1 MILNGEC
8 GVFNPL
14 LLECMLDIEDKIKIR
29 ILSGDVSTEI
39 SELGKKEQA
48 AVLSEGSLES
58 SEGGRSFSKF
68 MTGLS
73 YH

>member
-1 MILNGEC
+1 MNNE
-8 GVFNPL
+8 
-14 LLECMLDIEDKIKIR
+14 ERKDIEDKIKIR

-39 SELGKKEQA
+39 SERGKKEQA

-58 SEGGRSFSKF
+58 SGGRSFNKF